1 LGHTVGYNDANGNP
15 TSGTVTKVDFTSSG
29 PLLTIG
35 TTTGIPLSSI
45 TEAT

>member
-1 LGHTVGYNDANGNP
+1 
-15 TSGTVTKVDFTSSG
+15 VTKIDFTSSG

-35 TTTGIPLSSI
+35 TATGIPLSSI